1 MDYHEIR
8 EGMEWNEMEGEDSL
22 SFLGISR
29 LRQGKEYEMEKLFSS
44 TTFFVNIFF
53 SLAVHLC
60 VFVCA

>member
-1 MDYHEIR
+1 
-8 EGMEWNEMEGEDSL
+8 MEWNGMEGEDSL

-44 TTFFVNIFF
+44 TTFFVSLFF
-53 SLAVHLC
+53 SLAVRLC